1 MINYQSQ
8 KQLRLFETPFEQQ
21 LDKSNRW
28 VQLADKLPWDDL
40 VKIYNKKLRVDFGA
54 PCIDGRMII
63 ATLII
68 KHKLN
73 LSDREVIEMIKEN
86 IYMQYFVGLSSFT
99 TKEIFHH
106 TEFVHI
112 RKRLQV
118 ADFNEMTEEL
128 MREAGILQSFEKS
141 EQNDNESSQNQ
152 DGDGSPIHW
161 SKHKQ
166 QKMNKQN
173 LNKILNRQYHTCRRN
188 NNHAAVNKIKTKINR
203 TIKG

>member
-128 MREAGILQSFEKS
+128 MREAGILQSFEKANRMIMKVRRTGM
-141 EQNDNESSQNQ
+141 EMVP
-152 DGDGSPIHW
+152 PIHW

-173 LNKILNRQYHTCRRN
+173 LNKILNRQYHTFRMN